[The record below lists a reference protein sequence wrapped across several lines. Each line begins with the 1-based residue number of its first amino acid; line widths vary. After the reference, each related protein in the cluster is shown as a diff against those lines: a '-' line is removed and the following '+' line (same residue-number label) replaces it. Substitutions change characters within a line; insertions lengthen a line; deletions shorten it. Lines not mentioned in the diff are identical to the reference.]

1 MEDYF
6 ENIDLLPS
14 EVKVI
19 VEEFIEVFAETSS
32 HIYKL
37 NEKYLNKLEVLGYTF
52 EYGLDGDPYN
62 LRPMVKGDTVRIKAG
77 HELSDTYEEVNFEV
91 IGVGKIGGVLHA
103 TIAKDDKVISIPTE
117 FVRVLHV

>member
-6 ENIDLLPS
+6 DNIDQLPV
-14 EVKVI
+14 EVKEI
-19 VEEFIEVFAETSS
+19 VEEFIEVFSNTTS

-62 LRPMVKGDTVRIKAG
+62 LRPMIKGDTVRVKVG
-77 HELSDTYEEVNFEV
+77 HELSDTYEDVNFEV
-91 IGVGKIGGVLHA
+91 SGVGKIDEVLHA
-103 TIAKDDKVISIPTE
+103 TIIKDDQVVVIPTE

>member
-6 ENIDLLPS
+6 ENIDQLPI

-19 VEEFIEVFAETSS
+19 VEEFIEVFTETTS

-62 LRPMVKGDTVRIKAG
+62 LRPMTKGDTVRIKAG

-91 IGVGKIGGVLHA
+91 SGIGKIDEVLHA
-103 TIAKDDKVISIPTE
+103 TIIKDDNVVVIPTE